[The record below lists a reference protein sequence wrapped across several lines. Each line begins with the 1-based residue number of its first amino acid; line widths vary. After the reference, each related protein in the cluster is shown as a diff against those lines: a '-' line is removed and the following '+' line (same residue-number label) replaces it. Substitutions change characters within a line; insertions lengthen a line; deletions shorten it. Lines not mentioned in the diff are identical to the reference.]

1 MIHPTQPVPRVAS
14 FTIRSIALCVL
25 LMLGSVHVSAQTG
38 AIKPGEPVTLNF
50 TGAEIEAVA
59 RTLATLSGRNVVVD
73 PRVKG
78 TITLVTERPVPPA
91 AAWNQFL
98 ATLRLQGFTVVES
111 AGLYKVVPEADAKLQ
126 ALKQAPREF
135 IRDPVMLEFLGFPGS
150 GKLLESRLEQALMD
164 KLQAFLL
171 ELGKGFAFLGR
182 QYPLVVN
189 GKDYFLDLLFY
200 HARLKCYVVIEL
212 KADATG
218 RPTPEQVVWLRRLA
232 MVGHG
237 LLAG

>member
-14 FTIRSIALCVL
+14 FPIRSIALCVL

-91 AAWNQFL
+91 AAW
-98 ATLRLQGFTVVES
+98 
-111 AGLYKVVPEADAKLQ
+111 VP
-126 ALKQAPREF
+126 P
-135 IRDPVMLEFLGFPGS
+135 
-150 GKLLESRLEQALMD
+150 SRLACSCTRLR
-164 KLQAFLL
+164 A
-171 ELGKGFAFLGR
+171 
-182 QYPLVVN
+182 
-189 GKDYFLDLLFY
+189 
-200 HARLKCYVVIEL
+200 AR
-212 KADATG
+212 TG
-218 RPTPEQVVWLRRLA
+218 RKPCRWTVAQARRC
-232 MVGHG
+232 
-237 LLAG
+237 